1 MTTKELI
8 KMLQDALDDAAMQ
21 KRAGW
26 TDAEVTTCL
35 TEAVRHISSLTEM
48 KS

>member
-1 MTTKELI
+1 MTTADLI

-26 TDAEVTTCL
+26 TEDEVSRCL
-35 TEAVRHISSLTEM
+35 TIAVRHISSLTRVPV
-48 KS
+48 

>member
-1 MTTKELI
+1 MTTAELI

-26 TDAEVTTCL
+26 TEDEVNTSL